1 MKSRLLSTVLAV
13 AGVGMFAFSYDAQ
26 AAPVITVQSSGT
38 TPFAVFNVGTATN
51 AQYLA
56 GPSTGNPIST
66 STSTNPGFD
75 DITSIVFSGGSP
87 LSGVYAGSTSAIAD
101 SPFTL
106 GTFTGPQG
114 SGSCIVTCAEYLAA
128 QPGGSVTINFSS
140 PQTTLDMLWGTADV
154 ATGYNIVTGGGN
166 TISGATI
173 NSLLGNPGSGTVNAA
188 VEITGL
194 NSFTSL
200 TFSDTTGNSPAFEF
214 DIGEAATPLPAT
226 LPLFAGGLAFV
237 GYLAKRRKQNV
248 KQAFAAA

>member
-1 MKSRLLSTVLAV
+1 MKSRLLSTTLAV
-13 AGVGMFAFSYDAQ
+13 AGLVLFAFSYDAS
-26 AAPVITVQSSGT
+26 ASPVITVQDSGIA
-38 TPFAVFNVGTATN
+38 PFTVFNVGTATN
-51 AQYLA
+51 AQYSA
-56 GPSTGNPIST
+56 GPSAGNPIST
-66 STSTNPGFD
+66 TTITSPGFD

-114 SGSCIVTCAEYLAA
+114 SGSCIVTCAEYFAA
-128 QPGGSVTINFSS
+128 QPGGSVTINFST
-140 PQTTLDMLWGTADV
+140 PQTTLDILWGTVDV
-154 ATGYNIVTGGGN
+154 AAGYNVVTGGGN
-166 TISGATI
+166 TINGATI

-200 TFSDTTGNSPAFEF
+200 TFSDTVGNSPAFEF

-226 LPLFAGGLAFV
+226 LPLFASGLGFV
-237 GYLAKRRKQNV
+237 GYLAKRRKQNAN
-248 KQAFAAA
+248 QALAAV